1 MAVET
6 IQDDP
11 TLLRFRA
18 ALAEV
23 YGDRIERVVLFGSR
37 ARREAQTDSDYDIAV
52 FLRDMPDRGRELVR
66 LADIGTD
73 ILCSG
78 GGVINALPYAAGG
91 YRERTPLMREIS
103 RDGIDL

>member
-6 IQDDP
+6 IQDNP

-23 YGDRIERVVLFGSR
+23 YGDRIERLVLFGSR
-37 ARREAQTDSDYDIAV
+37 ARGEAQTDSDYDIPV
-52 FLRDMPDRGRELVR
+52 FLHDMPDRGRELIR

-73 ILCSG
+73 ILYSG
-78 GGVINALPYAAGG
+78 GGVINALPYAAGA
-91 YRERTPLMREIS
+91 YRERTPFMREIR